1 MRMLMQKNVRIE
13 PNQVIDEKTRQNNKV
28 LKLLKENAILRGK
41 NSKLK
46 LKYRQIKSDYNTL
59 LYEFDN
65 VNQLYMQEI
74 MRAEEE
80 RQKRANDVPE

>member
-1 MRMLMQKNVRIE
+1 MLMQKNVRIE
-13 PNQVIDEKTRQNNKV
+13 PNQVIDEKTRPNNKV